1 MSVVVGVLVFGVGIP
16 CVIAALFRRRVRGYL
31 VVGFLISIM
40 LALAIAVGFHGTDDD
55 DTARGSFLLGISVFG
70 SMYVV
75 YVGWA
80 CVFFVARWASGRGR
94 RWGGGDEPDRE
105 KTAASLPVGRVSVS
119 GVAFLVAAGALALGF
134 LIPAVP
140 AVLFPTAWFGFS
152 LSPLP
157 LSSWYGSFGVEWG
170 SALLL
175 LLGPPGIVFLFARR
189 PLSVHHYWALATT
202 AGVFAAVP
210 YTVWYAASG
219 GWHRSFVGIDG
230 FIGFGV
236 VLLIGIAIGGALFHQ
251 FEPLER
257 TAPSARGD

>member
-1 MSVVVGVLVFGVGIP
+1 MSVEVGILVFGVGFP
-16 CVIAALFRRRVRGYL
+16 CVIAALFRRHLRGYL
-31 VVGFLISIM
+31 VTSFLISIV

-55 DTARGSFLLGISVFG
+55 DTVRGSFVLGISIFG

-80 CVFFVARWASGRGR
+80 CVFFVARWASGRGS
-94 RWGGGDEPDRE
+94 RWGGWNERDRE
-105 KTAASLPVGRVSVS
+105 KTAASISGGRVSVS
-119 GVAFLVAAGALALGF
+119 GVAFLVATGSLALGF
-134 LIPAVP
+134 LIPAV
-140 AVLFPTAWFGFS
+140 LFQTASFGFS

-170 SALLL
+170 TALLL

-189 PLSVHHYWALATT
+189 PLSVHHYWALAAT
-202 AGVFAAVP
+202 AVVFTAVP
-210 YTVWYAASG
+210 YTLWYAASG

-236 VLLIGIAIGGALFHQ
+236 VLLIGIVIGGALFHQ
-251 FEPLER
+251 FGLLER
-257 TAPSARGD
+257 TTPSARGD